1 MFKCSKALYVIKMFS
16 HIARVDKKK
25 SKDEKIHIRDLLV
38 FCKLK
43 AQQSICF
50 LFSQFYMII
59 MLEKN
64 V

>member
-1 MFKCSKALYVIKMFS
+1 MFKCSKALDVIKMFS
-16 HIARVDKKK
+16 HIARVDKK

-59 MLEKN
+59 MLEKMF
-64 V
+64 